1 MCFSFE
7 LPLLLFWKKR
17 QTVLVIIHIVET
29 KTKEG
34 GEKKEKE
41 EWRSDGI
48 EIRFL

>member
-29 KTKEG
+29 KTEKG
-34 GEKKEKE
+34 KKKKKEKE

-48 EIRFL
+48 EI